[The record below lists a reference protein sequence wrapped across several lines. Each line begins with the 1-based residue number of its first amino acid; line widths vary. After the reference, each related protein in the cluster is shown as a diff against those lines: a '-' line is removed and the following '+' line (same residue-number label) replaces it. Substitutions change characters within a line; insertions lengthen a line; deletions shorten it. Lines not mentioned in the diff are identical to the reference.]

1 MAWERSAT
9 GTALA
14 AAAEAFSAVRKLRA
28 KRKESSVVVNSSTD
42 EQGDQHAVCTRP
54 ANISYNVITDG
65 ETIGK
70 GTKSSNN

>member
-1 MAWERSAT
+1 MAWERSAM

-28 KRKESSVVVNSSTD
+28 KRKGSSVVVNSSTD

-54 ANISYNVITDG
+54 ANKTDV
-65 ETIGK
+65 ETALGK
-70 GTKSSNN
+70 DIWC